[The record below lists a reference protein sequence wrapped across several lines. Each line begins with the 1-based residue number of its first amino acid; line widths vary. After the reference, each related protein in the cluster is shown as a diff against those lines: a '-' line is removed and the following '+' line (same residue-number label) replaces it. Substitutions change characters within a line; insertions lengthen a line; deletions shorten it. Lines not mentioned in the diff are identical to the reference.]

1 MIWYIIYS
9 VSYLG
14 GIKEVHRMEFIKDF
28 TRKVTDTAKV
38 AAKKSSDMVEITK
51 LNFNIGSEE
60 DKIKKTY
67 TQIGEIVYHSYEK
80 GEEIPQDLK
89 ELCEKVVAT
98 KKSIEKMRQQILSL
112 KNIKICPTCKEE
124 LPEEVAF
131 CPKCGTKQEVVVPV
145 VQEEKAEDN
154 VLLFGPKIL
163 EFLRPELR
171 ELIEPER
178 LDQLTQIY
186 EELKNRQE

>member
-1 MIWYIIYS
+1 
-9 VSYLG
+9 
-14 GIKEVHRMEFIKDF
+14 MEFIKDF

-154 VLLFGPKIL
+154 VENNAESDAQINV
-163 EFLRPELR
+163 ENSAENNA
-171 ELIEPER
+171 ENNVEIIEVNDAENI
-178 LDQLTQIY
+178 DNEYQV
-186 EELKNRQE
+186 EEDVEK